1 MTKPSGWLWG
11 TYYGIAIY
19 AGSSLKTGDLVI
31 RFGVAILLFFVIP
44 GLYYALAARAKAAPQ
59 PN

>member
-11 TYYGIAIY
+11 SHFVVAFYFAST
-19 AGSSLKTGDLVI
+19 LKTGDLVI

-44 GLYYALAARAKAAPQ
+44 DAFYARTRELGIFR
-59 PN
+59 